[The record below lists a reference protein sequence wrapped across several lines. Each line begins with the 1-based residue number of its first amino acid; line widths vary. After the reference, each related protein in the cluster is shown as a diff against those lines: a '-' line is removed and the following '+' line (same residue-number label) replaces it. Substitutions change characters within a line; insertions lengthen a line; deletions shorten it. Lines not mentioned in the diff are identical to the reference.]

1 MIIEKILK
9 FEKSRKEKEKRSRV
23 APKYKSM
30 KKISGTNYSK
40 ERRVAILIS
49 NKVDF
54 STKKMMRDTVG
65 ILT

>member
-1 MIIEKILK
+1 
-9 FEKSRKEKEKRSRV
+9 
-23 APKYKSM
+23 M